1 MGTEIEKKYRLP
13 VELRDRVSRRL
24 AEVGAENLGD
34 EFEENTLYRGSQ
46 LDQKSAVLRL
56 RRSSTRGAFLTY
68 KLRFKA
74 EGGIKHQ
81 REDETPVGDPAA
93 MDCIL
98 EGLGFAPAI
107 VYEKR
112 RTTWRYK
119 DVEVVLDELP
129 FGSFMEIEGPE
140 DSIHQA
146 EDVLGLS
153 DLETEHA
160 SYPQLTLWL
169 GTQNGSTIEARFPS
183 ESKQNEK
190 G

>member
-13 VELRDRVSRRL
+13 VALRDRVSRRL
-24 AEVGAENLGD
+24 AEAGAENLGD
-34 EFEENTLYRGSQ
+34 EFEENTLYRGGQ

-56 RRSSTRGAFLTY
+56 RRSSTRGALLTY
-68 KLRFKA
+68 KLRFKT

-81 REDETPVGDPAA
+81 REDESPVGDPAA

-98 EGLGFAPAI
+98 EGLGYVPAI

-140 DSIHQA
+140 ESIHKA
-146 EDVLGLS
+146 EEVLDLS
-153 DLETEHA
+153 DLETENA

-169 GTQNGSTIEARFPS
+169 GKQNGPTIEARFPS
-183 ESKQNEK
+183 LAQQE
-190 G
+190 